1 MTISAN
7 TEAYTIHLPV
17 YEGPLD
23 LLLSLI
29 ENAELDITRIALAA
43 VTDQYLA
50 YMRQMQEVNLENLAA
65 FMVIAA
71 RLIQIKSEALLPRP
85 PEREQDEE
93 DPGDALARQLIL
105 YRRFK
110 QIAATLEQREALEL
124 RNYLRQAPL
133 PYVEPKLD
141 LTGANINDLRSFLLE
156 MLKREHSNH
165 ELNQS
170 IVPEEVSIRDR
181 IHVIIGSVRK
191 FGRTTFHRVISG
203 ARSRLEIAVSFLAM
217 LELIKQRQIAA
228 TQENLF
234 GPITIEPGDDWQDDQ
249 ELVFDLEFEE

>member
-1 MTISAN
+1 MTFTHTA
-7 TEAYTIHLPV
+7 EPYTIHLPV

-29 ENAELDITRIALAA
+29 ENAELDITKVALAK
-43 VTDQYLA
+43 VTDQYLE
-50 YMRQMQEVNLENLAA
+50 YMRSIKQVPLENLAD

-110 QIAATLEQREALEL
+110 QIAAVLEKREDLEL
-124 RNYLRQAPL
+124 KNFIRQAPL
-133 PYVEPKLD
+133 PYVEPVLD
-141 LTGANINDLRSFLLE
+141 FSGASVDDLHDMLVELLQ
-156 MLKREHSNH
+156 REHNDQ
-165 ELNQS
+165 ELNEA

-181 IHVIIGSVRK
+181 INIIVSAIRE
-191 FGRTTFHRVISG
+191 FGRTTFNRVIRG
-203 ARSRLEIAVSFLAM
+203 ARSRLEISVSFLAM
-217 LELIKQRQIAA
+217 LELVKQRQIHAD
-228 TQENLF
+228 QKGLF
-234 GPITIEPGDDWQDDQ
+234 GPISIMPGDEWKEDQ
-249 ELVFDLEFEE
+249 EVVFDLEFEE

>member
-1 MTISAN
+1 MTISTN
-7 TEAYTIHLPV
+7 SEAYTIHLPV

-29 ENAELDITRIALAA
+29 ESAELDITRVALAA

-50 YMRQMQEVNLENLAA
+50 YMRQMQEIHLENLAA

-85 PEREQDEE
+85 PEREPDEE

-110 QIAATLEQREALEL
+110 QIAGILEQREALEL
-124 RNYLRQAPL
+124 HSFLRQAPL

-141 LTGANINDLRSFLLE
+141 LSGASIDNLREYLLE
-156 MLKREHSNH
+156 MLQREHSDR

-170 IVPEEVSIRDR
+170 IVPQEVSIRDR
-181 IHVIIGSVRK
+181 IHVIIGSVRE
-191 FGRTTFHRVISG
+191 FGRTTFLRVIRG

-217 LELIKQRQIAA
+217 LELVKQRQISA
-228 TQENLF
+228 TQEGLF
-234 GPITIEPGDDWQDDQ
+234 GRITIEPGEEWQEDQ
-249 ELVFDLEFEE
+249 EVVFELEFEE